1 MKGVHKVSKNE
12 GNRIVLENTS
22 IFLQGLCFRWKNS
35 EIKWTKY
42 KNIFWNIEKKI
53 RETLQPEYGI
63 HLIPEEKIFFAN
75 VSWIFMYIP
84 TSFSHIYHNI
94 FRFFALIMTPAI
106 RICVV

>member
-75 VSWIFMYIP
+75 VSRIF
-84 TSFSHIYHNI
+84 IYVYTNI
-94 FRFFALIMTPAI
+94 FFAFLS
-106 RICVV
+106 